1 MTNTKKVFKCFSSL
15 AAGYLRRQGFK
26 ILGTETNKI
35 KPQYDVFLFE
45 DSPELRDAFDNYQK
59 ARGNSKKRR

>member
-45 DSPELRDAFDNYQK
+45 DTEALRQAFDRYQQT
-59 ARGNSKKRR
+59 RGNKKRR